1 MSILLQV
8 CLVIH
13 LAGLTLMAGAI
24 VSEYVVFSTFS
35 KRFQRDG
42 VISAGL
48 VELAARF
55 PAVLG
60 IGAGALILSGTGLF
74 IVTQGAFGHQ
84 LWFQVKIL
92 LIVTLV
98 LNGFL
103 IGGKYDRRL
112 KEGIRVNEPIEIR
125 SAVTGIRRFCL
136 IQITVFLVII
146 ILAVF
151 KFN

>member
-1 MSILLQV
+1 MTILLQV

-13 LAGLTLMAGAI
+13 LAGLTLMAGTI

-48 VELAARF
+48 VDLAARF

-60 IGAGALILSGTGLF
+60 IGASALILSGTGLF

-112 KEGIRVNEPIEIR
+112 KEGIRVNKPIEIR
-125 SAVTGIRRFCL
+125 SAVVGIRRFCL
-136 IQITVFLVII
+136 VQMAVFLVII

>member
-1 MSILLQV
+1 MTILLQV

-13 LAGLTLMAGAI
+13 LAGLTLMAGTI

-48 VELAARF
+48 VDLAARF

-60 IGAGALILSGTGLF
+60 IGASALILSGTGLF

-112 KEGIRVNEPIEIR
+112 KEGIRMNEPIEIR
-125 SAVTGIRRFCL
+125 SAVVGIRRFCL
-136 IQITVFLVII
+136 VQLAVFLVII

>member
-1 MSILLQV
+1 MTILLQV

-13 LAGLTLMAGAI
+13 LAGLTLMAGTI

-48 VELAARF
+48 VDLAARF

-60 IGAGALILSGTGLF
+60 IGASALILSGTGLF
-74 IVTQGAFGHQ
+74 IVTLGAFGHQ

-112 KEGIRVNEPIEIR
+112 KEGIRVNKPIEIR
-125 SAVTGIRRFCL
+125 SAVVGIRRFCL
-136 IQITVFLVII
+136 VQMAVFLVII